1 MYADYK
7 YGDEFTIKM
16 IALENSG
23 YKTLNELE
31 RNTISV
37 YNAFSKG
44 YNKTRGNKG
53 RVIQHNNF
61 PRQGHTKKCVPAFFT
76 HTIMRQKNPT
86 VSDNIFSADKTK
98 K

>member
-1 MYADYK
+1 MSWNETQYQYIMHFLKAI
-7 YGDEFTIKM
+7 IK
-16 IALENSG
+16 LE
-23 YKTLNELE
+23 E
-31 RNTISV
+31 I
-37 YNAFSKG
+37 
-44 YNKTRGNKG
+44 KG

-98 K
+98 R